1 MKIPDGKISFGIPM
15 NVMVEEKDR
24 KVHWVMDYYS
34 DTGFDAH
41 FFDSLG
47 WIRDS
52 YATSFKKLR
61 TINIPNSNS
70 NQLFSLIMKYC

>member
-1 MKIPDGKISFGIPM
+1 MKIPDCNISFGIPM
-15 NVMVEEKDR
+15 NVMVEEKER
-24 KVHWVMDYYS
+24 KVRWVMVYYS

-52 YATSFKKLR
+52 YGYVIEKA
-61 TINIPNSNS
+61 
-70 NQLFSLIMKYC
+70 